1 MLMKITDRLCWVIAA
16 EFKVKYLLV
25 GIEENELVISKRINR
40 ELKKHIKRFFNITHA
55 TPYTYVESVEQLIT
69 ETAVDPFNK
78 NTTATAS
85 VKIEFCVENPDN
97 EPEKIGRAFVHLLF
111 DTVNRTVK
119 SGIQMCAIQNEIAI
133 TESFKGYI
141 QLDNTV
147 FVPIPE

>member
-16 EFKVKYLLV
+16 KFKVKYLLS
-25 GIEENELVISKRINR
+25 GIEENEEVISKRINR
-40 ELKKHIKRFFNITHA
+40 ELKKHIKRFFNITNS
-55 TPYTYVESVEQLIT
+55 TPYTYIEAIDQVII

-78 NTTATAS
+78 NTTATAN
-85 VKIEFCVENPDN
+85 VKMEFLIENPDN

-119 SGIQMCAIQNEIAI
+119 SGIAMCAITNEIVI

-147 FVPIPE
+147 FVPLSE